1 MSDKILRSF
10 EENRNNPYNLKHV
23 RLCHNLA
30 ELAKIPEP
38 KVGGLHIF
46 FSEINFIQYFI
57 VFVETLN
64 QV

>member
-46 FSEINFIQYFI
+46 FRD
-57 VFVETLN
+57 
-64 QV
+64 